1 MFKRNKEKRK
11 ASYVELHNKAVIRF
25 QKSSRIFIWA
35 GVVNFVGLII
45 GHIQYATAAVA
56 NPPFYFC
63 FGVSNFGFN
72 LLHYSGLNI
81 VWVYVIAYIVSALLT
96 GGAVLLGVFGSQAK
110 KKILY
115 ATAIIYL
122 VDWVF
127 VLLAFFLANET
138 WTGLLFNGGLHAI
151 ISFFLVI
158 AIYEYHNVL
167 NIEKRFVKPIT
178 TEKEEEEKGEQEN
191 GNE

>member
-1 MFKRNKEKRK
+1 MLRRSKEKQK

-25 QKSSRIFIWA
+25 KKSARIFIWA

-56 NPPFYFC
+56 DPPFYFC
-63 FGVSNFGFN
+63 FGISNFGFN
-72 LLHYSGLNI
+72 LLYYSGLNV
-81 VWVYVIAYIVSALLT
+81 VWVYVIAYIASALLT

-110 KKILY
+110 KSILY
-115 ATAIIYL
+115 ATAIIYF

-127 VLLAFFLANET
+127 VLLAFFIANET
-138 WTGLLFNGGLHAI
+138 WTGLLFNGGIHAI
-151 ISFFLVI
+151 ITFFLIV
-158 AIYEYHNVL
+158 AIYEYHNVI
-167 NIEKRFVKPIT
+167 NIEKRFVKPAPI
-178 TEKEEEEKGEQEN
+178 ESEEEESGDQEN